1 MNNMELAEKLVKRSI
16 SLGADAAEVF
26 LETSRNLSINV
37 LKSEIETIEEASS
50 QGVGFR
56 VFVDGKMGFSHCNDF
71 SERSLDDTISKAV
84 AFAKLSS
91 PDENNILPDD
101 KGVTAVADLYDPS
114 IYALSMEDKIK
125 MALELEKLAM
135 KDPRITK
142 SSGAGYG
149 EGETEVFIAN
159 SNGLLKSYK
168 SSGCSLGVSVV
179 AEKGDQKNTGGE
191 SCSRV
196 FFTDLVSLEE
206 IAARAS
212 GKAIELLD
220 PVMIKTQRASVIF
233 DPNVARSLLGGILTA
248 INGERVLQGA
258 SFLKDYLNKQF
269 ASPLLTLIDDGT
281 LPRKLGS
288 APFDGEGVPVR
299 KNILV
304 ENGVLKS
311 FIYNSKA
318 AKRAGVSSTG
328 NASRG
333 GFSSLPGIGT
343 NNVFLASGKNT
354 PAEIIA
360 STKSGLLLK
369 EVTGYGIDPVS
380 GNFSGG
386 ASGLW
391 IENGKVVHPV
401 KGVTIAGK
409 ASDILNSI
417 DMVANDLDMNR
428 TNAAP
433 TFRVSEIQIGGK

>member
-84 AFAKLSS
+84 AFARLSS

-135 KDPRITK
+135 KDQRITK